1 MSLLGSLFSPPFLST
16 LSDRFVP
23 ETLQRDPERFRLA
36 RLHIR
41 FGWMGLMVGVGYAA
55 FYVVLEHYW
64 GAATIFGGSCVL
76 GLVPWLVWGTGRL
89 KLSGH
94 LMAAVLTVGFSGLGT
109 IEGGLMGHAVGWLAA
124 VPLMTLLLL
133 GIRPALWW
141 TVACVGVVT
150 AFVVAHSAG
159 IEFPKTFPK
168 SSEMA
173 IDAAGY
179 IGLVPFLALLG
190 SLFERTRLQAS
201 EQLQKALTE
210 LSDANQRLQRS
221 NQDKDEFLNIAAH
234 DLRNPLT
241 GIVGYAALLKTPGE
255 SKDELIQEAGKNIES
270 LALRMDGI
278 LTKLLD
284 IRRIEE
290 GQMAFQ
296 RERCSA
302 DEIMTEVINTFRQV
316 AESKGITVD
325 WQPDPAAPPFLG
337 DRNATSQ
344 IFENLLSNA
353 LKYSQP
359 GTTVR
364 CVLATVGAEVRLQ
377 VKDAGPGLSAQDQ
390 KNLFKKFS
398 RLTPKPTA
406 GESSNGLGL
415 WIVQKM
421 AQGMGGDVRC
431 VSAVGEGSTFR
442 LVMPAAE

>member
-1 MSLLGSLFSPPFLST
+1 MSLIGSLFSPPFLSK

-23 ETLQRDPERFRLA
+23 ETLQRDPESFRLA

-41 FGWMGLMVGVGYAA
+41 FGWMGWIVGIGYAG
-55 FYVVLEHYW
+55 FYVALEHYW
-64 GAATIFGGSCVL
+64 GAATIVGGCCVL

-89 KLSGH
+89 KLTGH

-109 IEGGLMGHAVGWLAA
+109 IEGGLMGHAVGWLAG

-141 TVACVGVVT
+141 TVGCVGVVT
-150 AFVVAHSAG
+150 AFVLAHAMG
-159 IEFPKTFPK
+159 IEFPKAFPEG
-168 SSEMA
+168 SEMA

-190 SLFERTRLQAS
+190 SLFERTRVQAF

-210 LSDANQRLQRS
+210 LSDANLRLQRS

-241 GIVGYAALLKTPGE
+241 GIVGYAALLRRPGE
-255 SKDELIQEAGKNIES
+255 SNEELIQEAGKNIES
-270 LALRMDGI
+270 LGLRMNGI

-302 DEIMTEVINTFRQV
+302 DEIMTEVINSFRQA

-359 GTTVR
+359 GKTVR
-364 CVLATVGAEVRLQ
+364 CVLETVGGEVRLH

-390 KNLFKKFS
+390 KNLFKKFC
-398 RLTPKPTA
+398 RLAPKPTA

-431 VSAVGEGSTFR
+431 VSAVGEGSTFS
-442 LVMPAAE
+442 LVMPSAE